1 MILLF
6 MLAAFATL
14 SLIIITCITILNV
27 LTFPRL
33 DEAPTPSATPRVSML
48 IPARNEAETITQ
60 TVRCLLG
67 QNYPD
72 LEIIL
77 LDDQSTD
84 GTADVAAA
92 AARGAPNFRVLPGH
106 PLPPGWLGKNWACH
120 QLAEAADGE
129 ILIFTDADVIWTP
142 DAVARV
148 VGEMMT
154 RDADLQTV
162 WPTQLTLTWPE
173 RFVVPLM
180 AFVIVGYLP
189 LLAVHHIPWP
199 IFAAAMGQCLAFRRS
214 AYDQIGGHTAVRD
227 SIIEDVAFAK
237 AIKGAGLHL
246 RVADGGT
253 IIQCRMYHDWREVR
267 DGFAKNVLAG
277 HGDSIVFLIVSWA
290 FHWLLWLAPWVW
302 LILGI
307 FVRTPWWPIWPLLL
321 IGLGVGIRA
330 LTAAFSRQR
339 VRDAIF
345 MPISTILMAIIAA
358 QAIGWRLFQ
367 GGPRWRDRTI
377 SIHAH
382 TDSEENA

>member
-6 MLAAFATL
+6 ILAALATL
-14 SLIIITCITILNV
+14 SLIIITSITILNV

-33 DEAPTPSATPRVSML
+33 DEAPMPSETPRVSVL

-60 TVRCLLG
+60 TVKYLLG
-67 QNYPD
+67 QSYPD

-84 GTADVAAA
+84 GTTDVASA
-92 AARGAPNFRVLPGH
+92 AARGAPNFRVLPGR

-120 QLAEAADGE
+120 QLAEAANGE
-129 ILIFTDADVIWTP
+129 ILIFTDADVIWSP
-142 DAVARV
+142 DAVSRV
-148 VGEMMT
+148 VGEMVT

-162 WPTQLTLTWPE
+162 WPTQITLTWPE
-173 RFVVPLM
+173 RLVVPLM

-214 AYDQIGGHTAVRD
+214 AYDRVGGHTAVHD

-237 AIKGAGLHL
+237 AIKRAGLQL
-246 RVADGGT
+246 RVADGGN
-253 IIQCRMYHDWREVR
+253 IILCRMYHDWREVR

-277 HGDSIVFLIVSWA
+277 HGDSIPFLLVSWA

-307 FVRTPWWPIWPLLL
+307 FIRTPWWPVWPLLL
-321 IGLGVGIRA
+321 SGLGIGIRA

-345 MPISTILMAIIAA
+345 MPISTILMAIIAS
-358 QAIGWRLFQ
+358 QAIGWRLFR

-377 SIHAH
+377 SIHPH
-382 TDSEENA
+382 TDSEEKT